1 MLVSSRLRQRLR
13 LAEAGVAQ
21 TRWAIL
27 RGDAEPGFAAV
38 VGPLDR
44 KGRRLAEEATGG
56 AEVTVTAW
64 SSDGAFTALLGS
76 GRAAGLA
83 ARAAAALG
91 IEHGLTST
99 RLRLGLDGPR
109 VVELRTDVSDR
120 EAELCRLAA
129 RDRRARAR
137 ARRGSRAVRRSR
149 VRTLRHGRCPSRL
162 TSNVRN
168 RYLRLAGTLAVTG
181 LCTAYLIWKIDLSR
195 TLHLLAHAHF
205 GYFLGAVAIMIG
217 TVWPMAWRW
226 QQLLD
231 VRGIHERLSWL
242 TRAYFVAYT
251 AGQLLPTAVG
261 GDAVRIYE
269 TARRHPG
276 EGGPV
281 AGSVLLERAL
291 GGAATLALAAVGFAL
306 ALGHYDVGAYLW
318 IEGSFVLAT
327 IVLAVA
333 LFSRRARPLLAK
345 TVPLLRLIRVER
357 PIRAAYEGIHAYRD
371 HPQLLVGVFTLT
383 LAVQTIRVLAIWLAG
398 RAVGVDLSPRPYYVM
413 GPLLFLVLLLP
424 ISVNGI
430 AVRES
435 FFVSFLGNLG
445 VDADKAFATGFLFF
459 VVTLCLS
466 APGAVHPRLAEP
478 ARLHARDRARWL
490 TSPSSSSRSTRCR
503 GSSRRSRACAG
514 TRRSSSTTA
523 RPTARSSSC
532 ASAFPRRA

>member
-1 MLVSSRLRQRLR
+1 M
-13 LAEAGVAQ
+13 
-21 TRWAIL
+21 
-27 RGDAEPGFAAV
+27 
-38 VGPLDR
+38 
-44 KGRRLAEEATGG
+44 
-56 AEVTVTAW
+56 
-64 SSDGAFTALLGS
+64 
-76 GRAAGLA
+76 
-83 ARAAAALG
+83 
-91 IEHGLTST
+91 
-99 RLRLGLDGPR
+99 
-109 VVELRTDVSDR
+109 
-120 EAELCRLAA
+120 
-129 RDRRARAR
+129 
-137 ARRGSRAVRRSR
+137 
-149 VRTLRHGRCPSRL
+149 
-162 TSNVRN
+162 RN

-181 LCTAYLIWKIDLSR
+181 LCTAYLVWKIDLSQ
-195 TLHLLAHAHF
+195 TLHILAHANL

-276 EGGPV
+276 EGGSV

-306 ALGHYDVGAYLW
+306 ALGHYNVGAYLW
-318 IEGSFVLAT
+318 IEGFFVLGT
-327 IVLAVA
+327 LVLAVA

-345 TVPLLRLIRVER
+345 TVPLLRLFRVER

-466 APGAVHPRLAEP
+466 VPGAVILAWQSL
-478 ARLHARDRARWL
+478 RGFTRA
-490 TSPSSSSRSTRCR
+490 SPEN
-503 GSSRRSRACAG
+503 G
-514 TRRSSSTTA
+514 
-523 RPTARSSSC
+523 
-532 ASAFPRRA
+532 

>member
-1 MLVSSRLRQRLR
+1 VN
-13 LAEAGVAQ
+13 
-21 TRWAIL
+21 
-27 RGDAEPGFAAV
+27 
-38 VGPLDR
+38 
-44 KGRRLAEEATGG
+44 K
-56 AEVTVTAW
+56 
-64 SSDGAFTALLGS
+64 
-76 GRAAGLA
+76 
-83 ARAAAALG
+83 
-91 IEHGLTST
+91 
-99 RLRLGLDGPR
+99 
-109 VVELRTDVSDR
+109 
-120 EAELCRLAA
+120 
-129 RDRRARAR
+129 
-137 ARRGSRAVRRSR
+137 
-149 VRTLRHGRCPSRL
+149 
-162 TSNVRN
+162 

-181 LCTAYLIWKIDLSR
+181 LCTAYLVWKIDLST
-195 TLHLLAHAHF
+195 TLHLLAHAHV

-217 TVWPMAWRW
+217 TVIPMAWRW
-226 QQLLD
+226 QQLLA
-231 VRGIHERLSWL
+231 VRGIHDRLRWL

-291 GGAATLALAAVGFAL
+291 GGAATLALAAVGFVL

-318 IEGSFVLAT
+318 IEGAFVLAT
-327 IVLAVA
+327 IVLAIA

-345 TVPLLRLIRVER
+345 TVPLLRLLRVER
-357 PIRAAYEGIHAYRD
+357 PIRAAYEGIHAYRG
-371 HPQLLVGVFTLT
+371 HPRLLVGVFTLT

-466 APGAVHPRLAEP
+466 APGAVILGWQSLRGF
-478 ARLHARDRARWL
+478 ARA
-490 TSPSSSSRSTRCR
+490 
-503 GSSRRSRACAG
+503 
-514 TRRSSSTTA
+514 TA
-523 RPTARSSSC
+523 PDG
-532 ASAFPRRA
+532 